1 MKKLLSFALV
11 LVMAFTFCTPICAEN
26 NDGILIATDFKDGKT
41 QFIPLNLGESS
52 SNIVTV
58 DGDECLYI
66 ATMNTGANNWLA
78 YPIEKML
85 PANKNYVIAFVSPF
99 PSLLTA
105 PQVVR

>member
-58 DGDECLYI
+58 DGRRMSLHCHNEYRCQQLACLSHRKD
-66 ATMNTGANNWLA
+66 ASG
-78 YPIEKML
+78 K
-85 PANKNYVIAFVSPF
+85 
-99 PSLLTA
+99 
-105 PQVVR
+105 